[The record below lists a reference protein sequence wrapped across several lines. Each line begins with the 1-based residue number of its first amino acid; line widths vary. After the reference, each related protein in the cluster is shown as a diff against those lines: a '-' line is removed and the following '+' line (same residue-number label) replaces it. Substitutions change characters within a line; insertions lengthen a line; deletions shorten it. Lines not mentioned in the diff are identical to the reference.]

1 MIQII
6 AKLIIALNG
15 NIKASQIAAGFS
27 WGLLLAL
34 VPAGNLLWV
43 ALFLISFVL
52 KHHHGTKFFILAVVK
67 LIMPFFVTH
76 IDAVGWLVLNLE
88 ALRPIF
94 ITLSNTPFVPF
105 TKFNNTLVMGGFCIG
120 VALFIPSYILIRLF
134 VPLYRNKIAPK
145 IRDNK
150 LVQGLKNIP
159 IISKIGGLIG
169 KALAAEKAFR

>member
-6 AKLIIALNG
+6 VKLIVALNG
-15 NIKASQIAAGFS
+15 NEKASQIAAGFS

-34 VPAGNLLWV
+34 VPAKNLLWV

-52 KHHHGTKFFILAVVK
+52 KHHHGTKFFVLAVVK
-67 LIMPFFVTH
+67 LLLPMVIMP
-76 IDAVGWLVLNLE
+76 IDSLGWWILNFE

-105 TKFNNTLVMGGFCIG
+105 TNFNNTLVMGGFCSGI
-120 VALFIPSYILIRLF
+120 VLFIPSFILIMIF
-134 VPLYRNKIAPK
+134 VPLYRKTIAPK

-150 LVQGLKNIP
+150 LVQGLKKIP
-159 IISKIGGLIG
+159 IISKIGGLVG
-169 KALAAEKAFR
+169 KAMDAQKALG